1 MGGKIRFKNNTYNI
15 LYLIMNSFVW
25 LGYQTIFK
33 KPVLSYLI
41 NQHEDELGRED
52 GVPVHVK
59 FEIRRAI
66 PVSGKI
72 TNYRF

>member
-15 LYLIMNSFVW
+15 LYLIINSFVW

-41 NQHEDELGRED
+41 NQHEDELSRED
-52 GVPVHVK
+52 GVPIHVK
-59 FEIRRAI
+59 VVIRRAI
-66 PVSGKI
+66 PVTGER
-72 TNYRF
+72 TNNRI